1 MGGVC
6 GLWVVTSGK
15 SVYLWELRCL
25 EFYRV
30 RTSYS
35 LLVRTYLEVFD
46 FSLLVLFAPEFA
58 QTKKATNGYHEQSDR
73 KYGADKKPSDGD
85 RQQC

>member
-25 EFYRV
+25 ELYRV
-30 RTSYS
+30 RTSKLWLTCS
-35 LLVRTYLEVFD
+35 HLLGSFR
-46 FSLLVLFAPEFA
+46 LLVLFAPEFA

-73 KYGADKKPSDGD
+73 KYGADKKPSDSD